1 MGNLREISKA
11 NYTSHDGATRGA
23 IIVGSLQRI
32 ADAMEKQ
39 AEATNTIAANWQR
52 LTDERDMYKR
62 WYQEKSA
69 KIDKL
74 NRRIS
79 ALRGVNTR
87 LKNKVKIID

>member
-1 MGNLREISKA
+1 MGNLNLREISKD
-11 NYTSHDGATRGA
+11 NYISHDDHSRGA
-23 IIVGSLQRI
+23 IQTGSLQRI

-87 LKNKVKIID
+87 LKNKFKP